1 MRKKN
6 DKTRFNSP
14 HMASLI
20 NEKKISELDEF
31 LDDIIIQYKLNED
44 QEAVLRTFIESLK
57 IPSKSPITLV
67 HGVFYFFFF
76 FFFFFFLK
84 KKKKKSLY
92 IFILYLY

>member
-76 FFFFFFLK
+76 FFFFIFLFF
-84 KKKKKSLY
+84 
-92 IFILYLY
+92 IF